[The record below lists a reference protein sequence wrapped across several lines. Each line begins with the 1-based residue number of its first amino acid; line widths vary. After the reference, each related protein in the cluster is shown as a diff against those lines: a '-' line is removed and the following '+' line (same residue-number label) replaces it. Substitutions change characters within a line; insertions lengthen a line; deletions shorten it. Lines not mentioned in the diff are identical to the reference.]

1 MIKSKVKNFTT
12 LNDVLSF
19 IQTEPD
25 WGPNYNNI
33 IVAALK
39 ARRTADALKVKTE
52 LSVGDLVRVDGRNTS
67 WLGVVHKVMKTRAR
81 VKHMDNGMMYGVPM
95 NMISVSKKQYIKTP
109 KLNIGRVA

>member
-1 MIKSKVKNFTT
+1 MIKSKIKNFTT
-12 LNDVLSF
+12 LEDVLKF
-19 IQTEPD
+19 IQKEPN
-25 WGPNYNNI
+25 WGPNFNNI
-33 IVAALK
+33 IVNALK
-39 ARRTADALKVKTE
+39 ARRTADALLVKSE
-52 LSVGDLVRVDGRNTS
+52 LEVGDLVRVDGRNTC

>member
-1 MIKSKVKNFTT
+1 MIKSKIKNFTT
-12 LNDVLSF
+12 LEDVLKF
-19 IQTEPD
+19 IQKEPN
-25 WGPNYNNI
+25 WGPNFNNI
-33 IVAALK
+33 IVNALK
-39 ARRTADALKVKTE
+39 ARRTADALSVKSE
-52 LSVGDLVRVDGRNTS
+52 LEVGDLVRVDGRNTC